1 LASIA
6 HSISQ
11 GGVDEPFFRRS
22 AILMALVIVAGFS
35 TQYLMGRSTFEARPL
50 VHFHGIAFMTWV
62 GLFVTQSWLATRG
75 PIALHRQLGWIGAGW
90 IAVLLVM
97 AFLIVIDVAQRGL
110 TPFFFRPQ
118 HFLIANP
125 LTAVVFAALAWAA
138 IRMRKSTDW
147 HMRLHIGAMV
157 AIIGP
162 GFGRLLPMPL
172 LIPYAFEIAGLVS
185 MLFILAGMI
194 RDWRKMGKVH
204 AAWWWGLIANLAV
217 IPVSSMIANSP
228 MGDAIYASVTKG
240 HPGAVQPG
248 LTFPT
253 PPPVAG

>member
-6 HSISQ
+6 QATPH

-35 TQYLMGRSTFEARPL
+35 MQYMMGRSTFDARPL
-50 VHFHGIAFMTWV
+50 VHFHGVAFMTWV
-62 GLFVTQSWLATRG
+62 GLFVAQSWLATRG
-75 PIALHRQLGWIGAGW
+75 PIALHRKLGWIGAGW
-90 IAVLLVM
+90 IAVLVVM

-125 LTAVVFAALAWAA
+125 LTAIVFAALAWTA
-138 IRMRKSTDW
+138 IRMRKNTDW
-147 HMRLHIGAMV
+147 HMRLHISAMV

-172 LIPYAFEIAGLVS
+172 LIPYAFEAAGLVS
-185 MLFILAGMI
+185 MLLIVAGMI
-194 RDWRKMGKVH
+194 RDRQKMGRVH
-204 AAWWWGLIANLAV
+204 LAWWWGLLANMAV
-217 IPVSSMIANSP
+217 IPVSSMIAYSP
-228 MGDAIYASVTKG
+228 LGDAFYAAVTKG
-240 HPGAVQPG
+240 HPGAAMPG
-248 LTFPT
+248 LDFPS
-253 PPPVAG
+253 PPPIS